1 MKVVVVGGGWSGCA
15 IHYKLQQISTICNM
29 NIQ

>member
-15 IHYKLQQISTICNM
+15 VQLKLQHKIYKEKLA
-29 NIQ
+29 